1 MSSFRRAV
9 IAALLT
15 LSVAPVLSAC
25 SGLTPVYGPGAA
37 SAQQVGLIY
46 AKPSNRFEQIVYE
59 DLALKLGKASGPAPT
74 LSVDVTALSR
84 DLTSQ
89 VDPLATTQPS
99 IQRQEQVNAA
109 IRLTDVNGKVL
120 FSGMRS
126 ATADF
131 TANSQGLATDRAETD
146 AAVRAA
152 HAVADTIRLTLLGIL
167 AK

>member
-1 MSSFRRAV
+1 MSSSRRAV

-15 LSVAPVLSAC
+15 LAVAPALSAC

-37 SAQQVGLIY
+37 STQQVGLIY
-46 AKPSNRFEQIVYE
+46 AKPSNRFEQVVYE
-59 DLALKLGKASGPAPT
+59 DLALKLGRASGPAPT
-74 LSVDVTALSR
+74 LSVNVTALSR

-89 VDPLATTQPS
+89 VDPLATTQPM

-131 TANSQGLATDRAETD
+131 TANSQGLATDRAEAD

-152 HAVADTIRLTLLGIL
+152 HSVADTIRLTLLGVL